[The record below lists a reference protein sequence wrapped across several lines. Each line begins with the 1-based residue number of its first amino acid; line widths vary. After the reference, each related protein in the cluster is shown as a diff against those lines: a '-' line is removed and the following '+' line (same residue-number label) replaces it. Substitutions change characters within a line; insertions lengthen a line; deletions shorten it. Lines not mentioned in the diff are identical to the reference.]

1 MATVALMTDLVL
13 TSMKDGPKL
22 LSNHIHIVESRGD
35 PKEYYKR
42 STDVIKTLQDQIFDF
57 EKKIVLAKVIIR
69 YYRF

>member
-1 MATVALMTDLVL
+1 MSEHGVQ
-13 TSMKDGPKL
+13 KDIVQKKFDA

-57 EKKIVLAKVIIR
+57 EKKIVQAKVIIR